1 MVSCRSFLIAYLF
14 GRSWGY
20 HTITRNDLVR
30 AAAAQQDS
38 TEEEHSSSLLQLFSA
53 EEEPHVLR
61 PKELAPGEIVPLV
74 RRDTQQLVDQETSL
88 IGLPPELAHVFQDY
102 VQESGI
108 VRVVDQLLYS
118 RPITETE
125 EGLIQM
131 KDGTT
136 WIVRTSNNWNSQ
148 GDMIWID
155 PGDEW
160 TYEVMLSFFRKAG
173 FDTILETLGDTYGSQ
188 SLSLIRSSF
197 IAISQFN
204 GTNIHT
210 DNDDLDGSFYNVLF
224 PIVIPT
230 SGGML
235 QVADRETWHD
245 VGIQFRYDQ
254 GVVLGAISPHGTG
267 KANYRPE
274 RQFRMAVS
282 TYIADINED
291 TAEYLDEDT
300 ASFPPSYMPY
310 YLSQMERHWKRN
322 DHTVSLQQDKGR
334 RPFVL

>member
-20 HTITRNDLVR
+20 HTITRNDLVK
-30 AAAAQQDS
+30 AAAAQQDL
-38 TEEEHSSSLLQLFSA
+38 TEEEHSSSLLHLFSA
-53 EEEPHVLR
+53 EEEP

-102 VQESGI
+102 VQESGL

-125 EGLIQM
+125 EGLIQL

-136 WIVRTSNNWNSQ
+136 WIVRTSNNLNSE

-160 TYEVMLSFFRKAG
+160 TFEVMLSFFRKAG
-173 FDTILETLGDTYGSQ
+173 FDTILETLGEAYGSQ

-197 IAISQFN
+197 IAIS
-204 GTNIHT
+204 
-210 DNDDLDGSFYNVLF
+210 
-224 PIVIPT
+224 
-230 SGGML
+230 
-235 QVADRETWHD
+235 
-245 VGIQFRYDQ
+245 
-254 GVVLGAISPHGTG
+254 
-267 KANYRPE
+267 
-274 RQFRMAVS
+274 
-282 TYIADINED
+282 
-291 TAEYLDEDT
+291 
-300 ASFPPSYMPY
+300 
-310 YLSQMERHWKRN
+310 
-322 DHTVSLQQDKGR
+322 
-334 RPFVL
+334 